1 MTQTTL
7 PNLSPVVVALLRG
20 VVYREQSPQL
30 WRDLDATQGPARD
43 YLAVLS
49 LDLVV
54 DESEGYAYLRQRPGA
69 EDETD
74 GPPRLI
80 PRRALSFPVSL
91 LCVFLRK
98 RLLEQ
103 DAQSGDP
110 RLILHRDAIAELL
123 KTFLTA
129 GANEAKLDDR
139 IDRHI
144 RDVEELGFLRRMK
157 DDPQH
162 YEVRRILRALVDA
175 EWMAD
180 YERRLAAYH
189 EYAVGT

>member
-1 MTQTTL
+1 MQAAA

-20 VVYREQSPQL
+20 VLYREQSPQL
-30 WRDLDATQGPARD
+30 WRDLEALQGPARD
-43 YLAVLS
+43 YLSVLA
-49 LDLVV
+49 LDLVI
-54 DESEGYAYLRQRPGA
+54 DEAEGYAYLRQRPGEDDEA
-69 EDETD
+69 E
-74 GPPRLI
+74 GPSRLI

-91 LCVFLRK
+91 LCVLLRK

-103 DAQSGDP
+103 DAQSGEA

-123 KTFLTA
+123 RTFLPP

-144 RDVEELGFLRRMK
+144 RDVEELGFLRRLK

-175 EWMAD
+175 EWLAN
-180 YERRLAAYH
+180 YEQRLAGYREHA
-189 EYAVGT
+189 ANT

>member
-1 MTQTTL
+1 MQAATPQ
-7 PNLSPVVVALLRG
+7 LSPVVVALLRG
-20 VVYREQSPQL
+20 VLYREQSPAL
-30 WRDLDATQGPARD
+30 WRDLEALQGPARD
-43 YLAVLS
+43 YLSVLS
-49 LDLVV
+49 LDLVI
-54 DESEGYAYLRQRPGA
+54 DEAEGYAYLRQRPGA
-69 EDETD
+69 GDEEE

-91 LCVFLRK
+91 LCVLLRK

-103 DAQSGDP
+103 DAHSGDP

-123 KTFLTA
+123 RTFLPR

-139 IDRHI
+139 IDRDI
-144 RDVEELGFLRRMK
+144 RAVEELGFLRRMK

-180 YERRLAAYH
+180 YEQRLAAYRD
-189 EYAVGT
+189 YAADV